1 MARTTTGPTTNKAKV
16 TAALFMMVALILSL
30 VSMVLYSDKGL
41 FDYLSLQKEK
51 QGLVA
56 TRDQW
61 QEKNRVLYQEI
72 KRLRSDLDYIEKAAR
87 RDLGLVKENELVYI
101 FEPAE

>member
-1 MARTTTGPTTNKAKV
+1 
-16 TAALFMMVALILSL
+16 MMVVLILSL

-41 FDYLSLQKEK
+41 FDYLNLEKEK
-51 QGLVA
+51 KGLVA

-72 KRLRSDLDYIEKAAR
+72 KRLRSDLNYIEKAAR
-87 RDLGLVKENELVYI
+87 KDLGLVKENELVYI

>member
-1 MARTTTGPTTNKAKV
+1 
-16 TAALFMMVALILSL
+16 MMLTLILGL
-30 VSMVLYSDKGL
+30 VSMVLYSDKGF
-41 FDYLSLQKEK
+41 FDYLSLEKEK
-51 QGLVA
+51 KGLIA

-61 QEKNRVLYQEI
+61 QEKNRILYQEI

>member
-1 MARTTTGPTTNKAKV
+1 
-16 TAALFMMVALILSL
+16 MMLTLILGL
-30 VSMVLYSDKGL
+30 ASMVLYSDNGFSDYLKLEKEKKGL
-41 FDYLSLQKEK
+41 I
-51 QGLVA
+51 A

-61 QEKNRVLYQEI
+61 QENNRVLYQEI
-72 KRLRSDLDYIEKAAR
+72 RRLRSDLGYIEKAAR